1 MNDERIVRYMKERND
16 RAKTVACA
24 IAVQLFALAV
34 YFCMNALLSSGMF
47 LSLSEDTGKIMV
59 ISLAAAIAIGLIVLN
74 FLTVIRGKKVDITR
88 PDNIALRDGEE
99 VVDMAYTTARPVL
112 IYKITSG
119 LVLMT
124 AAGLVYI
131 ILLSYMED
139 QGLANLY
146 GKIICCIASA
156 IATLTAYPCIDRISC
171 YRALLGQTHELSV
184 NAEPNRSLSYIAAFA
199 VPVTVFV
206 WYVLRYFGTQRD
218 IAWIVF
224 PVCILFALAFS
235 FLADWTKAGRF
246 KDPV

>member
-1 MNDERIVRYMKERND
+1 MKERND

-88 PDNIALRDGEE
+88 PDSIALRDGEE

-131 ILLSYMED
+131 KLLSYMED

-146 GKIICCIASA
+146 GKIICCIAS
-156 IATLTAYPCIDRISC
+156 IS
-171 YRALLGQTHELSV
+171 A
-184 NAEPNRSLSYIAAFA
+184 
-199 VPVTVFV
+199 
-206 WYVLRYFGTQRD
+206 
-218 IAWIVF
+218 
-224 PVCILFALAFS
+224 
-235 FLADWTKAGRF
+235 
-246 KDPV
+246 

>member
-146 GKIICCIASA
+146 GKIICCISSA

-235 FLADWTKAGRF
+235 FLADWTKAGRS